1 MPRAVIYARYSSDK
15 QTEQSIE
22 GQLRVC
28 YDYAKANNIL
38 IIGEYIDRA
47 KTGKYDDRPEFQ
59 RMISDAKTIDI
70 NYILVYKLDR
80 FSRNRY
86 DSAVYKHKL
95 KEYGVKVLSACENIS
110 DSAEGIILEA
120 VLEASAEYYSVELA
134 EKTKRG
140 LKESALKANSTGGTL
155 PVGYRIE
162 NKKLV
167 IDERTK
173 YAPKLVF
180 DLFNEG
186 KSKTEICN
194 ALIDRGFLTS
204 KGNKPKISTVDS
216 ILRNKKYMGV
226 YHYNGIE
233 IEGGC
238 PAIITKEQFYKAQER
253 LEKVGKK
260 RGEKQVK
267 ADYLFGYNLYCGKHN
282 ERMVGRAGTS
292 RNGTK
297 YNYYYCS
304 KCKKYIPKQK
314 LEDYVI
320 DVTAEYVLT
329 PEKIKSISEK
339 VVDIAKSDYDNREE
353 INLTKQINKIDSE
366 INKATEMLI
375 TTDIDSVRKLL
386 PEKIKAREAE
396 KRALENQLR
405 KLQTTVQLSPK
416 DVEKFLL
423 GLSERKNDDTEY
435 RKNIANIFINSIF
448 YFDDKIIIIYNIS
461 KDEKQPTSD
470 DIKKLC
476 EKLCSHSYY
485 VGSPSQKPNKP
496 YYISVNGYFGLLLLR

>member
-1 MPRAVIYARYSSDK
+1 MSRAVIYARYSSDK
-15 QTEQSIE
+15 QTEQSID

-28 YDYAKANNIL
+28 YDYAKANDIH
-38 IIGEYIDRA
+38 IISEYIDRA

-59 RMISDAKTIDI
+59 RMISDAKTINID
-70 NYILVYKLDR
+70 YILVYKLDR

-140 LKESALKANSTGGTL
+140 LKESALKANSTGGII

-167 IDERTK
+167 IDERNK
-173 YAPKLVF
+173 YVPELVF
-180 DLFNEG
+180 DLFVSG

-194 ALIDRGFLTS
+194 ALIDRGFKTV
-204 KGNKPKISTVDS
+204 KGNNPKISTIDS
-216 ILRNKKYMGV
+216 ILKNKKYMGM

-233 IEGGC
+233 IENGC

-253 LEKVGKK
+253 LEKVKKK

-267 ADYLFGYNLYCGKHN
+267 ADYLLSYNLYCGKHN
-282 ERMVGRAGTS
+282 TKMTGRAGTS
-292 RNGTK
+292 QNGER
-297 YNYYYCS
+297 YNYYYCP
-304 KCKKYIPKQK
+304 KCKKYVPKQK

-320 DVTAEYVLT
+320 DITANEVLT
-329 PEKIKSISEK
+329 TDKITTIAEK
-339 VVDIAKSDYDNREE
+339 VVEIANKDYDEREVS
-353 INLTKQINKIDSE
+353 NLTKQIKKIDDE

-375 TTDIDSVRKLL
+375 TTDVDSIRELL
-386 PEKIKAREAE
+386 PEKIKARESE
-396 KRALENQLR
+396 KRALESKLR
-405 KLQTTVQLSPK
+405 TLQSTVQLCPK

-423 GLSERKNDDTEY
+423 SFTADKNDDVEF
-435 RKNIANIFINSIF
+435 RKNIANIFINSVY
-448 YFDDKIIIIYNIS
+448 YFDDKIIIVYNIS
-461 KDEKQPTSD
+461 KDEKQPICEE
-470 DIKKLC
+470 IKKLC
-476 EKLCSHSYY
+476 EEISSHSYH
-485 VGSPSQKPNKP
+485 VGSPSWT
-496 YYISVNGYFGLLLLR
+496 

>member
-1 MPRAVIYARYSSDK
+1 MSRAVIYARYSSDK

-28 YDYAKANNIL
+28 YDYAKTNKIN

-70 NYILVYKLDR
+70 DYILVYKLDR

-140 LKESALKANSTGGTL
+140 LKESALKANSTGGTI
-155 PVGYRIE
+155 PVGYIIE

-167 IDERTK
+167 IDERNK
-173 YAPKLVF
+173 YVPKLVF
-180 DLFNEG
+180 DLFVLG

-194 ALIDRGFLTS
+194 ALIDRGFKTT
-204 KGNKPKISTVDS
+204 KGNNPKISTIDS
-216 ILRNKKYMGV
+216 ILKNKKYMGV

-238 PAIITKEQFYKAQER
+238 PSIITKEQFFKAQER
-253 LEKVGKK
+253 LEKVKKK

-267 ADYLFGYNLYCGKHN
+267 ADYLLSYNLYCGKHN
-282 ERMVGRAGTS
+282 TKMTGRAGTS
-292 RNGTK
+292 QNGER
-297 YNYYYCS
+297 YNYYYCP
-304 KCKKYIPKQK
+304 KCKKYVPKQK

-320 DVTAEYVLT
+320 DITTKEVLT
-329 PEKIKSISEK
+329 VEKIKTIAEK
-339 VVDIAKSDYDNREE
+339 VVEIANEDYDEREAV
-353 INLTKQINKIDSE
+353 NLTKQIKKIDDE

-375 TTDIDSVRKLL
+375 TTDVDSIRELL
-386 PEKIKAREAE
+386 PEKIKARESE
-396 KRALENQLR
+396 KRALESRLR
-405 KLQTTVQLSPK
+405 SLKSTVQLCPK
-416 DVEKFLL
+416 DIEKFLL
-423 GLSERKNDDTEY
+423 KFCTEKKNDIEFRKNM
-435 RKNIANIFINSIF
+435 ASIFINSVY
-448 YFDDKIIIIYNIS
+448 YFEDKIIIVYNIS
-461 KDEKQPTSD
+461 KDKKQPVCEE
-470 DIKKLC
+470 IKKLC
-476 EKLCSHSYY
+476 EKISSHSYH
-485 VGSPSQKPNKP
+485 VGSPSWT
-496 YYISVNGYFGLLLLR
+496 